1 MAPPEEK
8 DRDYLR
14 NWKIDIYK
22 LSQGNGNISSGFW
35 LGTNGTEK
43 FKSAMMLERLFN
55 LVTCATMIEDDQYA
69 EGGSLWDMVEWFPEA
84 IPAAKG
90 RIINYQ
96 TEDPERS
103 DEHFHKKTRIR
114 SFQRDIANQT
124 EDTILAS
131 QVTGNVKNRLQNLLI
146 Q

>member
-1 MAPPEEK
+1 MTPTEEQDK
-8 DRDYLR
+8 DYLR
-14 NWKIDIYK
+14 NWRYDIYT
-22 LSQGNGNISSGFW
+22 LRQGNGNISSSFW

-55 LVTCATMIEDDQYA
+55 LVTCATMMEDDQYTEEHA
-69 EGGSLWDMVEWFPEA
+69 LWDMVEWFPQA

-90 RIINYQ
+90 RIVNYQ

-114 SFQRDIANQT
+114 SFQRDIANQM
-124 EDTILAS
+124 EDIILAS
-131 QVTGNVKNRLQNLLI
+131 QVTGKRNPNRL
-146 Q
+146 